1 MADSGTLSRLTAF
14 WNNEVDLRDQEIRR
28 LSGVNAQVIQKL
40 RDLKTGAIDL
50 SLIQIMEDGGIQIL
64 EPPTPVDPKVS
75 CVQTPEPQK
84 NGKKETK
91 ELADVASLRG
101 PSSRGAN
108 PEPCTDPGPG
118 ADSWR
123 GT

>member
-14 WNNEVDLRDQEIRR
+14 WNNEVDLRVQENLR
-28 LSGVNAQVIQKL
+28 LSGVNAKAVQTL
-40 RDLKTGAIDL
+40 RDLKLGVIDL

-91 ELADVASLRG
+91 ELADVAS
-101 PSSRGAN
+101 
-108 PEPCTDPGPG
+108 
-118 ADSWR
+118 
-123 GT
+123 

>member
-1 MADSGTLSRLTAF
+1 MADSGTLARLTTF

-28 LSGVNAQVIQKL
+28 LSGVNAQAVKTL
-40 RDLKTGAIDL
+40 RDLKLGVIDL

-91 ELADVASLRG
+91 ELADVAS
-101 PSSRGAN
+101 
-108 PEPCTDPGPG
+108 
-118 ADSWR
+118 
-123 GT
+123 

>member
-28 LSGVNAQVIQKL
+28 LSGMNTQVIQKL

-64 EPPTPVDPKVS
+64 EPPTPDPKTS

-91 ELADVASLRG
+91 ELQDVAS
-101 PSSRGAN
+101 
-108 PEPCTDPGPG
+108 
-118 ADSWR
+118 
-123 GT
+123 

>member
-1 MADSGTLSRLTAF
+1 MPDTGTLSRLTTF
-14 WNNEVDLRDQEIRR
+14 WANEVDLRDQEIRR
-28 LSGVNAQVIQKL
+28 LSGINAAVVQKL

-75 CVQTPEPQK
+75 CVQTLEPQK

-91 ELADVASLRG
+91 ELQDVAS
-101 PSSRGAN
+101 
-108 PEPCTDPGPG
+108 
-118 ADSWR
+118 
-123 GT
+123 

>member
-1 MADSGTLSRLTAF
+1 MADSGTLARLTPF
-14 WNNEVDLRDQEIRR
+14 WNNEVDLREQENRR
-28 LSGVNAQVIQKL
+28 LSGVNAKAVQTL
-40 RDLKTGAIDL
+40 RDLKLGVIDL

-91 ELADVASLRG
+91 ELADVAS
-101 PSSRGAN
+101 
-108 PEPCTDPGPG
+108 
-118 ADSWR
+118 
-123 GT
+123 

>member
-1 MADSGTLSRLTAF
+1 MADSGTLARLTAF
-14 WNNEVDLRDQEIRR
+14 WNNEADLRDQEIRR
-28 LSGVNAQVIQKL
+28 LGGVNAKAIQTL
-40 RDLKTGAIDL
+40 RDLKLGVIGL

-91 ELADVASLRG
+91 ELQDVAS
-101 PSSRGAN
+101 
-108 PEPCTDPGPG
+108 
-118 ADSWR
+118 
-123 GT
+123 

>member
-1 MADSGTLSRLTAF
+1 MADSGTLARLTAF
-14 WNNEVDLRDQEIRR
+14 WNNEVDLRVQENLR
-28 LSGVNAQVIQKL
+28 LSGVNAKAVQTL
-40 RDLKTGAIDL
+40 RDLKLGVIDL

-91 ELADVASLRG
+91 ELADVAS
-101 PSSRGAN
+101 
-108 PEPCTDPGPG
+108 
-118 ADSWR
+118 
-123 GT
+123 

>member
-14 WNNEVDLRDQEIRR
+14 WNNEVDLREQEILR
-28 LSGVNAQVIQKL
+28 LSGVNAKAIRTL

-50 SLIQIMEDGGIQIL
+50 SLIQLMEDGGIQIL

-84 NGKKETK
+84 NGKKEIK
-91 ELADVASLRG
+91 ELADVAS
-101 PSSRGAN
+101 
-108 PEPCTDPGPG
+108 
-118 ADSWR
+118 
-123 GT
+123 